1 MSEILPKGVFTAH
14 GFSNLVPKDAYKL
27 LKEGAILLDVRDP
40 SYIAFKQFDL
50 QEILYCPHTELNDFL
65 QHLPKNRILIVA
77 DSVGL
82 FSKEAMNV
90 LKEAGFENII
100 NLAGGIVEWEKD
112 GLPVICDKNERLS
125 GSCVC
130 QLRPRERK

>member
-1 MSEILPKGVFTAH
+1 MKETISKAVFVVH
-14 GFSNLVPKDAYKL
+14 GFKNLIPKDAFRPL
-27 LKEGAILLDVRDP
+27 NEGAVLLDVRDQA
-40 SYIAFKQFDL
+40 YVAFKKFDIP
-50 QEILYCPHTELNDFL
+50 EILYCPHVELNAFL
-65 QHLPKNRILIVA
+65 KHLPRSRTLIVA

-82 FSKEAMNV
+82 FSKEAMKTLND
-90 LKEAGFENII
+90 AGFINII

-130 QLRPRERK
+130 QLRPRERG